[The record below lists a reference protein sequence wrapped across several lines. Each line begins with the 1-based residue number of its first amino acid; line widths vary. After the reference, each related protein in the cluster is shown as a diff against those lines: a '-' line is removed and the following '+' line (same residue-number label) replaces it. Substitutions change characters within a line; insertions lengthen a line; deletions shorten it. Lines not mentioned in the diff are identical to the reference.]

1 MNAEAMSRGTIP
13 MSRTLMAPGCTTTQ
27 GNEMKSLKWFA
38 VTVGMA
44 ALAACGGDETNM
56 TNVEIN
62 AVDDNMMLPPVDM
75 NADMNADLNADM
87 NVDVNAADNTMNT
100 ADNTTNAY

>member
-1 MNAEAMSRGTIP
+1 
-13 MSRTLMAPGCTTTQ
+13 
-27 GNEMKSLKWFA
+27 MKSLKWFA
-38 VTVGMA
+38 VTAGMA

-75 NADMNADLNADM
+75 NADMNVDMNADM
-87 NVDVNAADNTMNT
+87 NAVDTNAVDTNA